1 MKTRRAS
8 RATKTRAPEPRTT
21 PNGAAGA
28 RPHEDDERR
37 ITGPLLAWYR
47 KHRRDLPWRRTQDPY
62 AVWVS
67 EMMLQQTQVAT
78 VRDYYERW
86 MKRFPTVAA
95 LAKADEDDVLHAWQG
110 LGYYSRAR
118 NLRNGARAV
127 VTEHGGRVPN
137 TVEALRALPG
147 IGPYSAGAI
156 ASIAYGVRA
165 ALVDGNVVRVLCR
178 LFGLRGDP
186 SRGPLKSEL
195 WRLAERLVPED
206 APGDFNQALM
216 ELGAT
221 TCTPRSPRC
230 DACPLARECV
240 AHRDGVAL
248 ELPELP
254 ARDAPIPVA
263 RAAAVVWRRGR
274 VLVIQVPDDAARWRG
289 MWQFP
294 NTDVRAGETPA
305 HAAERALRE
314 AVALDAHAGEAAFTV
329 RHTVTRYRITLDVHP
344 CTSTKGAPRA
354 VGCRAFAWT
363 SPEELDALAMP
374 AAHRRIAKTLRTGDG
389 AG

>member
-1 MKTRRAS
+1 MKTARAS
-8 RATKTRAPEPRTT
+8 RATKPRTAKSRT
-21 PNGAAGA
+21 TTTSGAAGA
-28 RPHEDDERR
+28 RPHGDDERR
-37 ITGPLLAWYR
+37 IAGPLLAWYR
-47 KHRRDLPWRRTQDPY
+47 KYRRDLPWRRTQDPY

-95 LAKADEDDVLHAWQG
+95 LARSDEDDVLHAWQG

-127 VTEHGGRVPN
+127 VTEHGGRVPS

-186 SRGPLKSEL
+186 SRGPLKNDL

-221 TCTPRSPRC
+221 TCTPRSPNC
-230 DACPLARECV
+230 DACPLSRECV
-240 AHRDGVAL
+240 AHRDGTVR

-254 ARDAPIPVA
+254 KRDAPVTVA

-294 NTDVRAGETPA
+294 NTDVLPDETTA

-314 AVALDAHAGEAAFTV
+314 AVALDSRAGERALSV

-344 CTSTKGAPRA
+344 CTSTKGTLRA
-354 VGCRAFAWT
+354 VGCRAFSWAV
-363 SPEELDALAMP
+363 PAELDALAMP
-374 AAHRRIAKTLRTGDG
+374 AAHRRIAKTLSAATK
-389 AG
+389 